1 VGDFFLKFN
10 ATYTSSRRKPEALY
24 NSECWSSSVFA
35 LLKVAGSRL
44 SPG

>member
-1 VGDFFLKFN
+1 VEDFFLKFN
-10 ATYTSSRRKPEALY
+10 ATYTSSRRKPG
-24 NSECWSSSVFA
+24 SSVFA